1 VYSSAL
7 FSFVI
12 FLAPWFSHT
21 SLTTR
26 SCKSGSH
33 CQEVILEAG
42 LVSLH
47 SVSAFKRVTPNNAHP
62 QKPPSIV
69 PSSGVFC
76 RGQIICGWAY
86 FGQYPPVWCW
96 PLSITPYNAWF
107 PFRRHGYCIKSTQTA
122 RRKYRC
128 TAKAR
133 RTRSYPAK
141 RCVGP
146 QSNEI
151 AIHGVARHDQVF
163 PRPYRNSRCLIG
175 ALVFVAFTL

>member
-1 VYSSAL
+1 M
-7 FSFVI
+7 
-12 FLAPWFSHT
+12 
-21 SLTTR
+21 
-26 SCKSGSH
+26 
-33 CQEVILEAG
+33 ILEAG

-47 SVSAFKRVTPNNAHP
+47 SVSAFKRVTPNNACP

-151 AIHGVARHDQVF
+151 AIHRLLGMTKFFLALIAIAVAT
-163 PRPYRNSRCLIG
+163 LIG